1 MDFFQ
6 KCFLIRV
13 KLIHIVIDDGLC
25 GSGCES
31 IIVTHRHKFSLV
43 VGNRFFFS
51 QTSEFFLQ
59 RFFFLFLFFF
69 CLFFGSLLFLQFAFT
84 FCRFGT
90 AFVECLFEFIHF
102 LFQIAETEEQI
113 LFQEQR
119 LASLKAWRSILI
131 EGAHVLEHRDT
142 SVRTRYIEEQPYY
155 SFRHRPQSDEERTE
169 AFLETSYL
177 IRSRTE
183 GRSMMEAV
191 GTFHV
196 LYDSFEKRLDGSIED
211 ITLLQTVFPEAPER
225 DDTLRYGGFT
235 AVTCYHIGPMGNIRE
250 TYERMLN
257 WAAEHQLPLQ
267 GSCME
272 RQVLDTYS
280 VVSPEK
286 YVTEILLPIAG
297 DPCGKER

>member
-1 MDFFQ
+1 MGNKFEPSLFPIG
-6 KCFLIRV
+6 KTAEICGVSARTLRFYEKNGLIRPDRV
-13 KLIHIVIDDGLC
+13 DKENHYRYYSYNTMRQIQTIRYLLEEGFALSTIREMLRKDDL
-25 GSGCES
+25 S
-31 IIVTHRHKFSLV
+31 ILKD
-43 VGNRFFFS
+43 
-51 QTSEFFLQ
+51 
-59 RFFFLFLFFF
+59 
-69 CLFFGSLLFLQFAFT
+69 
-84 FCRFGT
+84 
-90 AFVECLFEFIHF
+90 HF

-119 LASLKAWRSILI
+119 LASLKAWRSILV
-131 EGAHVLEHRDT
+131 EGGHVLEHRDT

-155 SFRHRPQSDEERTE
+155 FFRHRPQSDEERTE

-177 IRSRTE
+177 IRSRKE

-257 WAAEHQLPLQ
+257 WAAEHQLSLQ